1 MSKLSN
7 TKLYTLRYLSY
18 WLYVIL
24 TIGIPV
30 GLIAWQYQLFTHK
43 PGGLQLTAWG
53 IITVIVLFFICQGH
67 MKRAIAEMET
77 SITKTI
83 IQNVF
88 RLIPWLAFWII
99 LTFLEDHVIRIRFI
113 LFWSIIGNI
122 AAGILDLWHTGLL
135 KECKER
141 SK

>member
-1 MSKLSN
+1 
-7 TKLYTLRYLSY
+7 
-18 WLYVIL
+18 
-24 TIGIPV
+24 
-30 GLIAWQYQLFTHK
+30 
-43 PGGLQLTAWG
+43 
-53 IITVIVLFFICQGH
+53 